1 MAIEKKIEDSLE
13 LELLK
18 ESTLLFIEDDKE
30 ILNEVSLFF
39 KSYFKEVLTSS
50 SKQEALELYKKEKR
64 KIDIILTDLDLPNQ
78 DGLELLTEIRTDSSD
93 IPIVLSTKNSN
104 TEVLEKV
111 ICLKIS
117 NYILKPIKNITTI
130 KILNQIIE
138 ENYNKKLILVQKREL
153 ELYKDILDKENL
165 VSETDPDGVITYA
178 NDIFC
183 EVSGYTKEEL
193 LGQPH
198 NIVRHPDNSS
208 KIFKNLWDTIKAG
221 KVWKSKIKNKAKDGS
236 SYYVKAT
243 IFPILDEAGN
253 IKKYVSSRFLVTQD
267 EEEKQTLKRYILQQ
281 KSQKVKFEQE
291 LESRYNDMLKEALEA
306 KEMSITSFVSELQ
319 REIKTLRSRINDD
332 KGRILN
338 LEHKVSDANKKAEKD
353 HDDFLQ
359 KLSKMRDTT
368 RVSYE
373 RYERFKKLNES
384 LKEKLAKAQESI
396 KVYQE
401 YIEEYRHKIDDL
413 NDVIKSYED
422 DKKKEEEKKAS
433 KK

>member
-1 MAIEKKIEDSLE
+1 MGTEKKTDDSLE

-18 ESTLLFIEDDKE
+18 ESTLLFIENNKE
-30 ILNEVSLFF
+30 VLEEVAEFF
-39 KSYFKEVLTSS
+39 KTYFKEVLTASN
-50 SKQEALELYKKEKR
+50 KDEALELYTDKTN
-64 KIDIILTDLDLPNQ
+64 KIDIILTDLDLDDTQ
-78 DGLELLTEIRTDSSD
+78 GLELLTKIREISLD
-93 IPIVLSTKNSN
+93 IPIVLTTQNSN
-104 TEVLEKV
+104 TQTLEKV

-138 ENYNKKLILVQKREL
+138 ENYNKRLVNIQKREL
-153 ELYKDILDKENL
+153 EVYKDILDKENL
-165 VSETDPDGVITYA
+165 VSETDVEGVITYA

-183 EVSGYTKEEL
+183 EVSGYTKDEL
-193 LGQPH
+193 IGQPH

-208 KIFKNLWDTIKAG
+208 KIFETLWDTIKSG
-221 KVWKSKIKNKAKDGS
+221 EVWKGKIKNRAKDGS
-236 SYYVKAT
+236 SYYVKST
-243 IFPILDEAGN
+243 IFPIFDESGE
-253 IKKYVSSRFLVTQD
+253 IKKYVASRFLVTED

-281 KSQKVKFEQE
+281 KSQKVKYEQD
-291 LESRYNDMLKEALEA
+291 LENKYQDMLKEALDA
-306 KEMSITSFVSELQ
+306 KERSITSFVSELQ
-319 REIKTLRSRINDD
+319 KEIKVLRSRINDD

-338 LEHKVSDANKKAEKD
+338 LEHKLSDSYKKAEKD
-353 HDDFLQ
+353 HEDFLE
-359 KLSKMRDTT
+359 KLSKMRTTT
-368 RVSYE
+368 RISYE

-422 DKKKEEEKKAS
+422 DKKKAEAKK
-433 KK
+433 